1 MVFCAVGIYSTNTL
15 SFDVYLAAVFGILG
29 ILWRVLEFSPIPLML
44 GFVLGPMIEENLRRT
59 LQVAEGNPMVFLTRP
74 LSLVFILLTVAVL
87 IVMALPTVRRRRTDI
102 TD

>member
-1 MVFCAVGIYSTNTL
+1 MVFCAVGIYSTNNL
-15 SFDVYLAAVFGILG
+15 SFDVYLAALFGVMG
-29 ILWRVLEFSPIPLML
+29 ILWRVLEFSAIPLML